1 MKVAIIGCGYVGM
14 ATARCWRQAG
24 CTVTA
29 TTTSVPR
36 LSELEAIADH
46 AVLAQ
51 GNDETS
57 LAEALADQQVV
68 LLSVGARSPSSYEE
82 TYLQTAKT
90 LVKVLAQTPSVQ
102 QLIYTGS
109 YAVYGDQQGN
119 WVDETS
125 PVKPANRNGEILAET
140 EQVLLNAQLQ
150 PFSQESVAPENSG
163 SPQNWGARG
172 ATSAVKVCVL
182 RLGGIYGPGRELQR
196 IFGRAAGTTR
206 PGTGAEP
213 SNWIHLDDIVG
224 AIAFAQEHQLQGI
237 YNLVQEVT
245 LTSRELIEQVCQR
258 YNLAPVNWDESQ
270 PSARPYNAKVSNQK
284 LKSAGYQFIYPELQ
298 V

>member
-1 MKVAIIGCGYVGM
+1 MLKKKGGSVKVAIIGCGYVGM
-14 ATARCWRQAG
+14 ATARHWQQVG
-24 CTVTA
+24 WTVTA

-57 LAEALADQQVV
+57 LAEALTDQQVV
-68 LLSVGARSPSSYEE
+68 LLSVGARSPNSYEE
-82 TYLQTAKT
+82 TYLHTAKT
-90 LVKVLAQTPSVQ
+90 LTKVLAQTPSVQ

-140 EQVLLNAQLQ
+140 EQVLLNAANSQL
-150 PFSQESVAPENSG
+150 
-163 SPQNWGARG
+163 
-172 ATSAVKVCVL
+172 KVCVL

-224 AIAFAQEHQLQGI
+224 AIAFAQEHQLQGV

-270 PSARPYNAKVSNQK
+270 PSARSYNAKVSNQK
-284 LKSAGYQFIYPELQ
+284 LKTAGYQFIHPELQ

>member
-14 ATARCWRQAG
+14 ATARHWQQVG
-24 CTVTA
+24 WTVTA

-57 LAEALADQQVV
+57 LAEALTDQQVV
-68 LLSVGARSPSSYEE
+68 LLSVGARSPNSYEE
-82 TYLQTAKT
+82 TYLHTAKT
-90 LVKVLAQTPSVQ
+90 LTKVLAQTPSVQ

-140 EQVLLNAQLQ
+140 EQVLLNAANSQL
-150 PFSQESVAPENSG
+150 
-163 SPQNWGARG
+163 
-172 ATSAVKVCVL
+172 KVCVL

-224 AIAFAQEHQLQGI
+224 AIAFAQEHQLQGV

-270 PSARPYNAKVSNQK
+270 PSARSYNAKVSNQK
-284 LKSAGYQFIYPELQ
+284 LKTAGYQFIHPELQ